1 MKNIEE
7 YYDFVSWKILS
18 FFDSSLIFLTFDE
31 KFVKKEEKINR
42 KVFFILSKIW
52 NCLKYE
58 RICGETI
65 ERCIQGQKFIY

>member
-42 KVFFILSKIW
+42 KVFFILSKFEIVW
-52 NCLKYE
+52 SMNEFVAK
-58 RICGETI
+58 
-65 ERCIQGQKFIY
+65 